1 MNSIQL
7 IAAAAIAAHN
17 ALIHSAVSLGTT
29 PQAAWDAQSQEK
41 RDTAIAG
48 ATLIWRAPETT
59 AEQSHTAW
67 VARQTA
73 AGWTVGETYDE
84 PTKKN
89 PLLVAWPD
97 LPAADKQQ
105 EASVNG
111 FIRSYYT
118 SIGDFQGK

>member
-7 IAAAAIAAHN
+7 IAAAAITAHN

-29 PQAAWDAQSQEK
+29 PQSSWDAQSQEK

-59 AEQSHTAW
+59 AEQSHTSW

-89 PLLVAWPD
+89 PLLVAWAV
-97 LPAADKQQ
+97 LPAADKQK
-105 EASVNG
+105 EAFVNG
-111 FIRSYYT
+111 FIRSYYA